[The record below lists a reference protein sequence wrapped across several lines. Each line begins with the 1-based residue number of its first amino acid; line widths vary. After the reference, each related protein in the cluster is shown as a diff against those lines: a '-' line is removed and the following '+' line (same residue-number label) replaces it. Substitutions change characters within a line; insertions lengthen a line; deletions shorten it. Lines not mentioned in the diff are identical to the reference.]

1 MEITWLGHS
10 CFRIKGKEALVLT
23 DPYDPSLG
31 YSLGKVNATIVTS
44 SHPHPGHSYCQGV
57 EGNPKI
63 LCAPGEYEICNVLL
77 EGIATYHDNDRGKER
92 GKNTVYVI
100 EVDDVKLCHLGDL
113 GHVPSAGQVEAMG
126 DVEVLF
132 LPVGGL
138 STINAPQAAETVRL
152 LEPKLVIPMHYKT
165 EAVSWALEPVQRFLR
180 EMGIKEA
187 TPQPKLS
194 VTRSSL
200 PPTTQVVVLSY
211 GGKA

>member
-10 CFRIKGKEALVLT
+10 CFRIKGKEAVVVT
-23 DPYDPSLG
+23 DPFGPSVG
-31 YSLGKVNATIVTS
+31 YSLGKVSANIVTS
-44 SHPHPGHSYCQGV
+44 SHPHAGHSYWQGV
-57 EGNPKI
+57 EGNPKVVS
-63 LCAPGEYEICNVLL
+63 APGEYEISDVFV
-77 EGIATYHDNDRGKER
+77 EGIATYHDNERGKER

-100 EVDDVKLCHLGDL
+100 EIDDVKLCHLGDL

-138 STINAPQAAETVRL
+138 FTINAPQAAETVRL

-165 EAVSWALEPVQRFLR
+165 EAVSWALEPVERFLR

-187 TPQPKLS
+187 PPQPKVL
-194 VTRSSL
+194 VTKSSL

-211 GGKA
+211 GSKS